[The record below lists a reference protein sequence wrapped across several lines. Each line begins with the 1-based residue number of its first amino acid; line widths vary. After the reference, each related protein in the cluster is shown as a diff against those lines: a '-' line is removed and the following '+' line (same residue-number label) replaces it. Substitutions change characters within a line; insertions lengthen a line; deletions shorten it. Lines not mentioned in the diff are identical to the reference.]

1 MYQDSEVSRGVKG
14 FEKMPLT
21 AKPPDGAGKIGSVK
35 GVKGIS
41 LTFLY
46 SDTPSITPSTG
57 RNPARARDR
66 SVNALDAL
74 DTGENPG
81 AVLRL

>member
-1 MYQDSEVSRGVKG
+1 MYQNPEVSKGVKG
-14 FEKMPLT
+14 FGNMPLT
-21 AKPPDGAGKIGSVK
+21 PKPQDGAGKIVPVK

-46 SDTPSITPSTG
+46 SDTPSIQDLYG
-57 RNPARARDR
+57 KNPARARDK
-66 SVNALDAL
+66 SADAFDAL

-81 AVLRL
+81 AVLRF